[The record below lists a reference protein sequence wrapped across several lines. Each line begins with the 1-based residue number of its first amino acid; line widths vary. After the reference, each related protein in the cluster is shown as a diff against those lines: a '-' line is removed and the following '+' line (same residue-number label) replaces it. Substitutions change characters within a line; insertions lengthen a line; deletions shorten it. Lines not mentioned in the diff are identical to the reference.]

1 MSAKL
6 TDVLASARFISFTTD
21 SWTTSQCTDSLLSI
35 TAHWITD
42 SCDRQSAVA
51 AACPIEGSHTAQ
63 NLAGIVTSLL
73 EKWNVKAKVRVFL
86 RDNVKNMT
94 AGLCEAG
101 VESVSCFSHTLQL
114 CVKTSLTSQRAVID
128 AITTCRKVA
137 THFSH
142 SVLAKEKLEV
152 NQQSIP
158 DQACHAI
165 IQDVQTRWNSTFYML
180 DRLLEQKKPLILY
193 AADNNIV
200 LPNAHQWSLL
210 ERVLAILT
218 PIECATRDVSGE
230 KSSASDVI
238 PMVVAIKR
246 ALQNVTDD
254 SGVQTTK
261 AELVRD
267 ISARFRDVAKEPMY
281 AVATLVDPRYR
292 AKLFTQDELAIATQ
306 HLNDLAQNVVLP
318 STTEAQATS
327 SADEPAAK
335 RDNDSLLDLLDDDL
349 QAVDV
354 RNVFKIIK

>member
-1 MSAKL
+1 MMSAKL
-6 TDVLASARFISFTTD
+6 TDIISFTTD

-42 SCDRQSAVA
+42 SWDRQSAVV

-73 EKWNVKAKVRVFL
+73 EKWNIGKKVHVFL
-86 RDNVKNMT
+86 RDNAKNMT
-94 AGLCEAG
+94 AGLREAG

-114 CVKTSLTSQRAVID
+114 CVKTSLASQRAVID
-128 AITTCRKVA
+128 AIATCRNVA

-152 NQQSIP
+152 IQQSIP
-158 DQACHAI
+158 DQTCHAI

-200 LPNAHQWSLL
+200 LPTAHQWTLL
-210 ERVLAILT
+210 EHVLAILT
-218 PIECATRDVSGE
+218 PIERATRDVSAE

-254 SGVQTTK
+254 SGVQTIK
-261 AELVRD
+261 EELVRD
-267 ISARFRDVAKEPMY
+267 ISARFEDVAKQPIY

-292 AKLFTQDELAIATQ
+292 GKLFTPDELANGTQ
-306 HLNDLAQNVVLP
+306 RLNDLAQNVVLP
-318 STTEAQATS
+318 AATETQVTS
-327 SADEPAAK
+327 SSAAEPAAK
-335 RDNDSLLDLLDDDL
+335 RARLDNNNSLLDLLDDDL

-354 RNVFKIIK
+354 RSVFNY